1 MLTCLKCIDLA
12 MFAIN
17 VLLKFIAK
25 ACLLYIIVL
34 PIKSMSVIYKS
45 VVLAC
50 FAIVFFASVR
60 NKL

>member
-45 VVLAC
+45 VA
-50 FAIVFFASVR
+50 
-60 NKL
+60 NKTLVCYI